1 MFAYITGDSKDH
13 AALVFHNSMNNTCY
27 EIFTMKLRDDNQDE
41 PTKMTEFPLQEL
53 KLHATIMQSRP

>member
-13 AALVFHNSMNNTCY
+13 ATLVFHNSMNNTCY

-41 PTKMTEFPLQEL
+41 PTKMTEFP
-53 KLHATIMQSRP
+53 